1 MEENLIALMLSHAP
15 ITALLGQKIRPGRA
29 DQADSPPFAVVQVID
44 SNRSYTLAGASGIVA
59 ARVQIDVYAD
69 TYNGAK
75 QAARLIEARLSG
87 YRDQFFQGIFL
98 TDQRDLPAA
107 DAGAVTTKFR
117 TSIDITVH
125 YGDKQ

>member
-1 MEENLIALMLSHAP
+1 MEEALIALLLSHAP
-15 ITALLGQKIRPGRA
+15 LTALLGQKIRPGRA
-29 DQADSPPFAVVQVID
+29 NQADLPPFAVVQVID
-44 SNRSYTLAGASGIVA
+44 SNRSYTYAGDVGLIA
-59 ARVQIDVYAD
+59 ARVQIDVYAE
-69 TYNGAK
+69 TYSAAK

-87 YRDQFFQGIFL
+87 HRDQFFQAIFL

-125 YGDKQ
+125 YGEQQ